1 LAFVKL
7 IGKDPAIMVRAV
19 IVFLAMSCVVV
30 FLGTLGLLLGL
41 IHPSQWVGNTLAR
54 IWARAVLLAAGVRL
68 TIVGGENVAGRQA
81 LFLVGNH
88 QSAMDIPV
96 LCAAMKGALRY
107 MAKGSLF
114 RVPFFGWLLWQQGY
128 APINRSSARETLKSL
143 EKMRDRLRQKPISF
157 AVFPEGTRSPDGRLL
172 PFRQGTMKI
181 CQEVGFPIVPFAI
194 EGSRAVHRPKALR
207 VHPGPVRVTFG
218 RPISPK
224 EAQSMSP
231 ADLNQRIMRE
241 VAGYLGQPVPRSGGR
256 EDRGSK
262 AEETSPVG

>member
-1 LAFVKL
+1 
-7 IGKDPAIMVRAV
+7 MVRAI

-30 FLGTLGLLLGL
+30 FLGTPGLLLGL
-41 IHPSQWVGNTLAR
+41 VCRSHWVGNTLAR
-54 IWARAVLLAAGVRL
+54 TWALAVLLAGGVRL
-68 TIVGGENVAGRQA
+68 TIVGGENVAGHQA

-88 QSAMDIPV
+88 QSAIDIPI

-114 RVPFFGWLLWQQGY
+114 RVPLFGWLLWQHGY

-143 EKMRDRLRQKPISF
+143 ERMRDLLRRRPISF
-157 AVFPEGTRSPDGRLL
+157 AVFPEGTRSRDGRLL

-181 CQEVGFPIVPFAI
+181 CQDVGFPIVPFAI

-218 RPISPK
+218 RPIPPG

-241 VAGYLGQPVPRSGGR
+241 VAGYLGQAVPTRGR
-256 EDRGSK
+256 PEDHGLK
-262 AEETSPVG
+262 AEEPSPVG

>member
-1 LAFVKL
+1 M
-7 IGKDPAIMVRAV
+7 IRAIL
-19 IVFLAMSCVVV
+19 VFLAMSSVVF
-30 FLGTLGLLLGL
+30 FLGTPALLLGL
-41 IHPSQWVGNTLAR
+41 IHPSQRVGSALAR
-54 IWARAVLLAAGVRL
+54 ILSGAVLLAAGVRL
-68 TIVGGENVAGRQA
+68 SIVGREHVAGHQA
-81 LFLVGNH
+81 VFLVGNH

-96 LCAAMKGALRY
+96 LSAIMKGALRY

-114 RVPFFGWLLWQQGY
+114 RVPLFGWLLWQHGY
-128 APINRSSARETLKSL
+128 APINRSSARATRGSL
-143 EKMRDRLRQKPISF
+143 QRMRDRLRRRPISF
-157 AVFPEGTRSPDGRLL
+157 AVFPEGTRSRDGRLL

-194 EGSRAVHRPKALR
+194 EGSRDVHRPKALR
-207 VHPGPVRVTFG
+207 VHPGPVRVTLG

-241 VAGYLGQPVPRSGGR
+241 VAGYLGQPVPMCG
-256 EDRGSK
+256 EPEEHGSK

>member
-1 LAFVKL
+1 
-7 IGKDPAIMVRAV
+7 MVRAV

-30 FLGTLGLLLGL
+30 FLGIPGLLLGL
-41 IHPSQWVGNTLAR
+41 IYRSHWVGNTLAR
-54 IWARAVLLAAGVRL
+54 TWARAVLLSSGVRL
-68 TIVGGENVAGRQA
+68 AVVGGENVAGHQA

-88 QSAMDIPV
+88 QSAVDIPV
-96 LCAAMKGALRY
+96 LCATMKGALRF

-114 RVPFFGWLLWQQGY
+114 RVPLFGWLLWQHGY
-128 APINRSSARETLKSL
+128 APINRSSARETLRSL
-143 EKMRDRLRQKPISF
+143 EKMRDLLQRKPISF

-194 EGSRAVHRPKALR
+194 EGSRAIHSRKALR

-241 VAGYLGQPVPRSGGR
+241 VAGYLGQPVPMHGGQ
-256 EDRGSK
+256 EDHGSK